1 MGTLWYNGTFYT
13 MTEEGTSVQAVYTE
27 NGFIKALGSLQEL
40 EVQFADCIS
49 EKIDCEGRT
58 VLPGLVDSH
67 MHLIGH
73 GESLIKLDLSKM
85 TSKKE
90 VLQAVKEKAE
100 NTPTGNWVYGEGF
113 NENLWEDTGVITR
126 KEIDEAVP
134 AHPVLLKRTCRHA
147 MVANSHALEI
157 AGIDINTPNPP
168 GGLIEKDDNGE
179 LNGLL
184 KDTAQDLLVDAIPS
198 PSAEYLEEAMTKAI
212 ENCWRL
218 GLVGGHTEDLSY
230 YGNFQKTYQT
240 FMNVIEK
247 GGKKFRSHL
256 LVHQAVI
263 DDWKE
268 ADFSFM
274 DGTPLVEF
282 GAMKIFADGA
292 LGGRTALLS
301 HPYHDDPSTNGVAIH
316 TQERLTELVKKARS
330 YNLPIAVHTIGDQA
344 FENVLDVV
352 EENPTIDGRR
362 DRFIHAQL
370 LRREL
375 IDRVKGLPLILDIQ
389 PRFVP
394 SDFPWVID
402 RVGEENM
409 EYNYAWKTLIDEGIH
424 CAGGSDAPIEPVD
437 PLLGIHAAVTRTNP
451 ADPEKTVYIPEERLT
466 MYEAVSLFT
475 KGSAYACH
483 HEHDHGMIKEGYRAD
498 FTVLSED
505 IFKIP
510 ADSLLDIEVAMTI
523 VDETI
528 VYKKEQQ

>member
-13 MTEEGTSVQAVYTE
+13 MTAQGDAVEAVFTE
-27 NGFIKALGSLQEL
+27 NGLISGAGSLKEM
-40 EVQFADCIS
+40 ETRFADSIS
-49 EKIDCEGRT
+49 EKVNLEGNT
-58 VLPGLVDSH
+58 IFPGFVDSH

-73 GESLIKLDLSKM
+73 GETLIRLDLSQM
-85 TSKKE
+85 NTKE
-90 VLQAVKEKAE
+90 QVIQAVKEKAE
-100 NTPTGNWVYGEGF
+100 NTSEGSWVIGEGF
-113 NENLWEDTGVITR
+113 NENLWENSEVVTR
-126 KEIDEAVP
+126 QEIDEVVADK
-134 AHPVLLKRTCRHA
+134 PVLLKRICRHA
-147 MVANSHALEI
+147 MVANSRALELADI
-157 AGIDINTPNPP
+157 DLDTENPAG
-168 GGLIEKDDNGE
+168 GVIERNENGE
-179 LNGLL
+179 LNGVL
-184 KDTAQDLLVDAIPS
+184 KDTAQDLLVEALPS
-198 PSAEYLEEAMTKAI
+198 PTGEYLEEALTKAV

-230 YGNFQKTYQT
+230 YGNFHKTYQT
-240 FMNVIEK
+240 FLNVIEE

-268 ADFSFM
+268 AGFTFM
-274 DGTPLVEF
+274 GGTPFVEF

-301 HPYHDDPSTNGVAIH
+301 HPYNDDPSTNGVAIH
-316 TQERLTELVKKARS
+316 SQENLTELVKKARE
-330 YNLPIAVHTIGDQA
+330 YQLPIAVHTIGDQA

-352 EENPTIDGRR
+352 EAYPTYNGRR

-375 IDRVKGLPLILDIQ
+375 IDRIKGLPLILDIQ

-409 EYNYAWKTLIDEGIH
+409 EYNYAWKTLLDEGIP

-451 ADPEKTVYIPEERLT
+451 LDPERTVYMEEQRLS

-483 HEHDHGMIKEGYRAD
+483 HEHDHGLIKEGYKAD
-498 FTVLSED
+498 FTVLPKD
-505 IFKIP
+505 LFKVEP
-510 ADSLLDIEVAMTI
+510 DELLDMKVEMTI
-523 VDETI
+523 VDETV
-528 VYKKEQQ
+528 VYKREN

>member
-13 MTEEGTSVQAVYTE
+13 MTEEGASVEAVYTE
-27 NGFIKALGSLQEL
+27 NGFIKAAGPLQEL
-40 EVQFADCIS
+40 KDVFAAEIS
-49 EKIDCEGRT
+49 ERVDCGGNT
-58 VLPGLVDSH
+58 ILPGLVDSH

-73 GESLIKLDLSKM
+73 GETLIKLDLSKM
-85 TSKKE
+85 ASKEE
-90 VLQAVKEKAE
+90 VLQAIKEKAE
-100 NTPTGNWVYGEGF
+100 NTVKGNWVFGEGF
-113 NENLWEDTGVITR
+113 NENLWENNAVITR
-126 KEIDEAVP
+126 QEIDEVVP
-134 AHPVLLKRTCRHA
+134 EHPVLLKRICRHA
-147 MVANSHALEI
+147 MVANSHALET
-157 AGIDINTPNPP
+157 AGIDQHTQDPA
-168 GGLIEKDDNGE
+168 GGLIERDENGE

-184 KDTAQDLLVDAIPS
+184 KDTAQDLLVDAIPA

-212 ENCWRL
+212 ENCWKL

-268 ADFSFM
+268 EGFSFM

-301 HPYHDDPSTNGVAIH
+301 HPYNDDPSTNGVAIH
-316 TQERLTELVKKARS
+316 TQERLAELVKKARS
-330 YNLPIAVHTIGDQA
+330 YHLPIAVHTIGDQA

-352 EENPTIDGRR
+352 EENPTVNGRR

-375 IDRVKGLPLILDIQ
+375 IDRIKGLPLILDIQ

-402 RVGEENM
+402 RIGEENM
-409 EYNYAWKTLIDEGIH
+409 EYNYAWKTLLDEGIP
-424 CAGGSDAPIEPVD
+424 CAGGSDAPIEPVN

-451 ADPEKTVYIPEERLT
+451 SDPEKTVYIPEERLSV
-466 MYEAVSLFT
+466 YEAVSLFT

-498 FTVLSED
+498 FTVLSGD
-505 IFKIP
+505 IFKVTE
-510 ADSLLDIEVAMTI
+510 DSLLDIEVAMTV
-523 VDETI
+523 VDEAI
-528 VYKKEQQ
+528 VYQK